1 MYPISLHRPSG
12 SPSATR
18 LSRLLELELAAV
30 VGDALGKVDVMPV
43 DIAVHVGETGTENGN
58 VLVTLQ
64 LEGDTL
70 GAGGEVTTLPLKEAV
85 VVAKDGVEVELSVN
99 PLALTVV
106 ETGTEDVA
114 VIDADVLGREMERHG
129 V

>member
-1 MYPISLHRPSG
+1 MRP
-12 SPSATR
+12 T
-18 LSRLLELELAAV
+18 
-30 VGDALGKVDVMPV
+30 
-43 DIAVHVGETGTENGN
+43 
-58 VLVTLQ
+58 
-64 LEGDTL
+64 
-70 GAGGEVTTLPLKEAV
+70 V

-99 PLALTVV
+99 PLALAVV

>member
-1 MYPISLHRPSG
+1 
-12 SPSATR
+12 
-18 LSRLLELELAAV
+18 
-30 VGDALGKVDVMPV
+30 MPV

-70 GAGGEVTTLPLKEAV
+70 GAGGEVTTLPLKEACGDKPSATDKRQATWPGDRMGPTV